1 MAKKDIEATEAVQE
15 TERDKAISS
24 TETTSEKKGNEDAET
39 LGEDTEESANESRD
53 DAQQSESPA
62 VDTPSEEK
70 TVAASGIPQVVK
82 NGALRSFEL
91 YPHLKKV
98 YVISN
103 GCAFTSI
110 QFAQDA
116 ARYLEDPKVYTI
128 EK

>member
-39 LGEDTEESANESRD
+39 LGEDTEESANESR
-53 DAQQSESPA
+53 
-62 VDTPSEEK
+62 EK